1 MVDTILDKIVP
12 LGIRLLSQ
20 TISGITGTALPM
32 EGIVN
37 VRKISALANGGRWL
51 SLKTFYQGQSQ
62 VEKWIACASSIGC
75 LANTV
80 DV

>member
-1 MVDTILDKIVP
+1 
-12 LGIRLLSQ
+12 
-20 TISGITGTALPM
+20 M